1 MKYTLWCLV
10 LGEES
15 IFSVKVDET
24 QSMDELK
31 KAIRNE
37 KPRTL
42 KDVSAHELTLY
53 KLASDVDE
61 NQSEVEDIKH
71 GLFDLK
77 KKQPL
82 HPMDELTSI
91 FSDTANIEL
100 THILVVRPQ
109 SKSIDP

>member
-24 QSMDELK
+24 QSVDDLK
-31 KAIRNE
+31 DKIKNE
-37 KPRTL
+37 NPCTL
-42 KDVSAHELTLY
+42 KDVSASELTLY

-71 GLFDLK
+71 EQFDLK

-82 HPMDELTSI
+82 HPMDELTGI
-91 FSDTANIEL
+91 FSDTVNIKL
-100 THILVVRPQ
+100 IHVLVVRPR